1 MADPQE
7 AGTTGESCSV
17 HAMADQGPT
26 SPQSSDP
33 RWFVLMMASR
43 WPLAVVIAAWAVA
56 VAAIQILRQP
66 IPIALPLN
74 QPLPVRLVGG
84 ITVDQLSAPVSVKGE
99 EPLSIEAVKALP
111 VSGDVGV
118 PKGVAVTEP
127 VKVEGAVTVGEVTAP
142 VTVNGSDG
150 GPVLVGTPDGE
161 LLNVTGGVRVDSVGG
176 KINVQLRDAAK
187 SVLPIP

>member
-1 MADPQE
+1 
-7 AGTTGESCSV
+7 
-17 HAMADQGPT
+17 
-26 SPQSSDP
+26 
-33 RWFVLMMASR
+33 MMASR

-66 IPIALPLN
+66 IPIALPLD

-99 EPLSIEAVKALP
+99 GPLSIEAVKALP